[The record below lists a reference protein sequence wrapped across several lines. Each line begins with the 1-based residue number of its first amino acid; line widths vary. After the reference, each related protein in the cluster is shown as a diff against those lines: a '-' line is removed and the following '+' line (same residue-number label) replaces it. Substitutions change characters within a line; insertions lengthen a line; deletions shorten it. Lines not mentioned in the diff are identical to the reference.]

1 MPERRIKEVEVTMT
15 AGYIMYEITIYCRQC
30 HGMVYEERGVGGDN
44 YERLL
49 AEAHEALNH
58 RLEQAHPHHILHLR
72 SRAKVP
78 GYP

>member
-1 MPERRIKEVEVTMT
+1 MT
-15 AGYIMYEITIYCRQC
+15 AGYITYEITIYCREC
-30 HGMVYEERGVGGDN
+30 HRMVYEERGVGGDN

-49 AEAHEALNH
+49 AEAHEALNN
-58 RLEQAHPHHILHLR
+58 RLEQAHLHHHLHLR